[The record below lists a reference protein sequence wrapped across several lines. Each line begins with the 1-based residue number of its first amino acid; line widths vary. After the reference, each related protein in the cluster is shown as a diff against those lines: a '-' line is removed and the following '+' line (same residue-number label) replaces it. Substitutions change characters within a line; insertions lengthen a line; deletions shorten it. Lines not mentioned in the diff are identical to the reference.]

1 VYTITVS
8 REFVAQHFLTVPDPE
23 PPEGEPHSHTF
34 TAEARLRGSEL
45 GEYDYLLNIDDL
57 SAAMDDLVAQYRDTL
72 LNDRPEFEGYN
83 PSVERFAE
91 LFADRLLDRLDA
103 PRVEEIELRMWEDDV
118 AWASHER
125 PA

>member
-1 VYTITVS
+1 MYTVTVS
-8 REFVAQHFLTVPDPE
+8 REFVAQHYLTVPDPE

-34 TAEARLRGSEL
+34 TAEARLSGPDL

-57 SAAMDDLVAQYRDTL
+57 AAAMDDTVSEYRDQL
-72 LNDRPEFEGYN
+72 LNDRPEFTGN

-91 LFADRLLDRLDA
+91 HFADRLLDRLDA
-103 PRVEEIELRMWEDDV
+103 PRVEHCELRMWEDDV
-118 AWASHER
+118 AWASYER